1 MLYRLQH
8 SPTEN
13 PLSMKQ
19 TINPALP
26 FFLSFL
32 LLISS
37 SLQAGT
43 IKHKRPGFHKT
54 SVTVRT
60 SAKPFS
66 KNFLVEADSLYN
78 EIDLK
83 SYGLSEHAFECAL
96 KGYTYLLEHHWL
108 NRSDVISICDFSQS
122 SRQKRL
128 YVIDLGEKK
137 VLINTY
143 VAHGRRSGSEYAHSF
158 SNGLSSHKS
167 SLGFYVTEKTY
178 YGDHGLALK
187 IHGLEKGINDK
198 ACARNIVVH
207 GSDYVGPDFIKM
219 NKFNGRS
226 FGCPAVP
233 SSEVD
238 DVIQAIKDGTCLFI
252 YHPTK
257 KYIIKSRILNS

>member
-1 MLYRLQH
+1 
-8 SPTEN
+8 
-13 PLSMKQ
+13 MKQ
-19 TINPALP
+19 TLNPVLP
-26 FFLSFL
+26 CFLSLFL
-32 LLISS
+32 LASPILH
-37 SLQAGT
+37 AGT
-43 IKHKRPGFHKT
+43 IKHKKPEFH
-54 SVTVRT
+54 RT
-60 SAKPFS
+60 KNTALKVKPFS
-66 KNFLVEADSLYN
+66 KEFIEEADSLYN

-83 SYGLSEHAFECAL
+83 SIGLSQQAFQYAL

-122 SRQKRL
+122 SREKRL
-128 YVIDLGEKK
+128 YIVDLEQKK

-143 VAHGRRSGSEYAHSF
+143 VAHGRRSGSEYARSF
-158 SNGLSSHKS
+158 SNSPSSHKS

-207 GSDYVGPDFIKM
+207 GSEYVGSDFIKM

-233 SSEVD
+233 SSDVN
-238 DVIQAIKDGTCLFI
+238 DVIDAIKDGTCLFI
-252 YHPTK
+252 YYPTK
-257 KYIIKSRILNS
+257 KYIAKSKILNY